1 MKKILLVLSITGF
14 MFAEG
19 KIGGVTYFDYS
30 NTEKASGF
38 NFQRQYFG
46 YGGDVSDLVSFKI
59 LFDVGRSDS
68 ADTRLT
74 TYLKKAQINYKSSFG
89 KFNFGLIGMNTYGIQ
104 ESNWGYRFI
113 EKSAID
119 KNEDGEFEEK
129 SEDTRLVVFLK
140 KAQINYKSSFGRF
153 NFGLIGMNT
162 YAVQESNWGYRFI
175 EKSAIDKNVFSSTAD
190 IGVGFSKSLID
201 NLNLSLLIVNGEGFK
216 NPQGDKFQKI
226 AFNATYGESNLNKN
240 DGYNGGLVYTTES
253 TDTDPTTMTSVFGG
267 FAGMGLRLGGEYDML
282 TIGSVESNIISV
294 SANYAVRDKID
305 IFARYDMVD
314 DNDDTNKNGNNYL
327 ITGIVLDCDGGISVA
342 PNLRM
347 VNYEN
352 TDKDSEM
359 EYKVNFQFKF

>member
-1 MKKILLVLSITGF
+1 MKKILLVVSITGF

-19 KIGGVTYFDYS
+19 KIGVVTYFDYYS

-46 YGGDVSDLVSFKI
+46 YGGDVSDQVSFKI

-68 ADTRLT
+68 DTRLT
-74 TYLKKAQINYKSSFG
+74 TYLKKAQVNYKSSFG

-113 EKSAID
+113 EQSAID
-119 KNEDGEFEEK
+119 K
-129 SEDTRLVVFLK
+129 
-140 KAQINYKSSFGRF
+140 YKF
-153 NFGLIGMNT
+153 
-162 YAVQESNWGYRFI
+162 
-175 EKSAIDKNVFSSTAD
+175 SATAD
-190 IGVGFSKSLID
+190 IGVGFSRSLID
-201 NLNLSLLIVNGEGFK
+201 NLNLSLLFVNGEGFK
-216 NPQGDKFQKI
+216 KPQGDKYHKI

-240 DGYNGGLVYTTES
+240 DGYNGGLVYTTEN
-253 TDTDPTTMTSVFGG
+253 TDTTATTMTSLFGG

-314 DNDDTNKNGNNYL
+314 DNDDANKNGKNYL
-327 ITGIVLDCDGGISVA
+327 VTGIVLTCDGGISVA
-342 PNLRM
+342 PNMRM
-347 VNYEN
+347 TTFEN
-352 TDKDSEM
+352 ETEALT

>member
-1 MKKILLVLSITGF
+1 MKKILLVVSITGF

-46 YGGDVSDLVSFKI
+46 YVGDVSDQVSFKI
-59 LFDVGRSDS
+59 LFDVGRYDS
-68 ADTRLT
+68 DTRLT
-74 TYLKKAQINYKSSFG
+74 TY
-89 KFNFGLIGMNTYGIQ
+89 
-104 ESNWGYRFI
+104 
-113 EKSAID
+113 
-119 KNEDGEFEEK
+119 
-129 SEDTRLVVFLK
+129 LK

-175 EKSAIDKNVFSSTAD
+175 EKSAIDKNGFSATAD
-190 IGVGFSKSLID
+190 IGVGFSRSLID
-201 NLNLSLLIVNGEGFK
+201 NLNLSLLFVNGEGFK
-216 NPQGDKFQKI
+216 KSQGDKYHKI
-226 AFNATYGESNLNKN
+226 AFNATYGEGNLNKN
-240 DGYNGGLVYTTES
+240 DGYNTGLVYTTES
-253 TDTDPTTMTSVFGG
+253 TDTDAITMTSLFGG

-314 DNDDTNKNGNNYL
+314 DNDDANKNGKNYL
-327 ITGIVLDCDGGISVA
+327 VTGIVLTCDGGISVA
-342 PNLRM
+342 PNMRM
-347 VNYEN
+347 TTFEN
-352 TDKDSEM
+352 ETEALT

>member
-1 MKKILLVLSITGF
+1 MKKILLVVSITGF

-19 KIGGVTYFDYS
+19 KIGGVTYFDYYS

-46 YGGDVSDLVSFKI
+46 YGGDVSDQVSFKI

-68 ADTRLT
+68 DTRLT
-74 TYLKKAQINYKSSFG
+74 TYLKKAQVNYKSSFG
-89 KFNFGLIGMNTYGIQ
+89 K
-104 ESNWGYRFI
+104 
-113 EKSAID
+113 
-119 KNEDGEFEEK
+119 
-129 SEDTRLVVFLK
+129 
-140 KAQINYKSSFGRF
+140 F

-175 EKSAIDKNVFSSTAD
+175 GKSAIDKNIFSSTAD
-190 IGVGFSKSLID
+190 LGVGFSKSIID

-240 DGYNGGLVYTTES
+240 DGYNAGLVYTTES

-267 FAGMGLRLGGEYDML
+267 FAGMGIRIGGEYDMQ
-282 TIGSVESNIISV
+282 TISGVNKSIVSV
-294 SANYAVRDKID
+294 SANYTVRDNID
-305 IFARYDMVD
+305 VFVRYDIYD
-314 DNDDTNKNGNNYL
+314 DDTSIDNDGENYL
-327 ITGIVLDCDGGISVA
+327 VTGIVLDCDGGISVA
-342 PNLRM
+342 PNMRM
-347 VNYEN
+347 TTFEN
-352 TDKDSEM
+352 ETEALT

>member
-1 MKKILLVLSITGF
+1 MKKILLVVSITGF

-46 YGGDVSDLVSFKI
+46 YGGEVSDQVSYKI
-59 LFDVGRSDS
+59 LFDVGRTNVGAAVIEKDTSYKS
-68 ADTRLT
+68 EDTRLVVF
-74 TYLKKAQINYKSSFG
+74 LKKAQINYKSSFG

-113 EKSAID
+113 EQSAID
-119 KNEDGEFEEK
+119 KNKF
-129 SEDTRLVVFLK
+129 
-140 KAQINYKSSFGRF
+140 
-153 NFGLIGMNT
+153 
-162 YAVQESNWGYRFI
+162 
-175 EKSAIDKNVFSSTAD
+175 SATAD
-190 IGVGFSKSLID
+190 IGVGFSRSLID
-201 NLNLSLLIVNGEGFK
+201 NLNLSLLFVNGEGFK
-216 NPQGDKFQKI
+216 KPQGDKYHKI
-226 AFNATYGESNLNKN
+226 AFNATYGEGNLNKN
-240 DGYNGGLVYTTES
+240 DGYNAGVVYTTES
-253 TDTDPTTMTSVFGG
+253 TDTDPTTMASVFGG

-282 TIGSVESNIISV
+282 TKGSVESNIISV
-294 SANYAVRDKID
+294 SANYTVRVNID

-314 DNDDTNKNGNNYL
+314 DNDDTDKNGKNYL
-327 ITGIVLDCDGGISVA
+327 VTGIILACDGGISVA

-352 TDKDSEM
+352 TEKDSEI

>member
-1 MKKILLVLSITGF
+1 MKKILLVVSITGF

-46 YGGDVSDLVSFKI
+46 YGGDVSEKVSYKI
-59 LFDVGRSDS
+59 LFDVGR
-68 ADTRLT
+68 TE
-74 TYLKKAQINYKSSFG
+74 
-89 KFNFGLIGMNTYGIQ
+89 IGTVEY
-104 ESNWGYRFI
+104 
-113 EKSAID
+113 

-129 SEDTRLVVFLK
+129 SEDTRLVTYLK
-140 KAQINYKSSFGRF
+140 KAQINYKSSFGKL

-175 EKSAIDKNVFSSTAD
+175 EKSAIDKNGFSATAD
-190 IGVGFSKSLID
+190 IGVGFSRSLID
-201 NLNLSLLIVNGEGFK
+201 NLNLSLLFVNGEGFK
-216 NPQGDKFQKI
+216 KPQGDKYHKI
-226 AFNATYGESNLNKN
+226 AFNATYGEKKLNKN
-240 DGYNGGLVYTTES
+240 DGYNGGLVYTTEN
-253 TDTDPTTMTSVFGG
+253 TDTTATTMTSLFGG
-267 FAGMGLRLGGEYDML
+267 IAGMGLRLGGEYDML

-314 DNDDTNKNGNNYL
+314 DNDDANKNGKNYL
-327 ITGIVLDCDGGISVA
+327 VAGIVLTCDGGISVA
-342 PNLRM
+342 PNMRM
-347 VNYEN
+347 TTFEN
-352 TDKDSEM
+352 ETEALT

>member
-1 MKKILLVLSITGF
+1 

-46 YGGDVSDLVSFKI
+46 YVGEVSDQVNYKI
-59 LFDVGRSDS
+59 LFDVGRTNVG
-68 ADTRLT
+68 A
-74 TYLKKAQINYKSSFG
+74 AV
-89 KFNFGLIGMNTYGIQ
+89 
-104 ESNWGYRFI
+104 I
-113 EKSAID
+113 EKDTSY
-119 KNEDGEFEEK
+119 K

-162 YAVQESNWGYRFI
+162 YGVLESIWGYRFI
-175 EKSAIDKNVFSSTAD
+175 EKSAIDKFFFSSTAD

-267 FAGMGLRLGGEYDML
+267 FAGMGIRIGGEYDMQ
-282 TIGSVESNIISV
+282 TISGVNKNIISV
-294 SANYAVRDKID
+294 SANYTVRDNID
-305 IFARYDMVD
+305 IFARYDIYD
-314 DNDDTNKNGNNYL
+314 GDTSIDNDGENYL
-327 ITGIVLDCDGGISVA
+327 VTGIVLTCDGGISVA
-342 PNLRM
+342 PNVRM
-347 VNYEN
+347 ITNE
-352 TDKDSEM
+352 DDSESST

>member
-1 MKKILLVLSITGF
+1 MKKILLVVSITGF

-46 YGGDVSDLVSFKI
+46 YGGDVSDQVSFKI

-68 ADTRLT
+68 DTRLT
-74 TYLKKAQINYKSSFG
+74 TYLKKAQVNYKSSFG

-119 KNEDGEFEEK
+119 KYGF
-129 SEDTRLVVFLK
+129 
-140 KAQINYKSSFGRF
+140 
-153 NFGLIGMNT
+153 
-162 YAVQESNWGYRFI
+162 
-175 EKSAIDKNVFSSTAD
+175 SATAD
-190 IGVGFSKSLID
+190 IGVGFSRSLID
-201 NLNLSLLIVNGEGFK
+201 NLNLSLLFVNGEGFK
-216 NPQGDKFQKI
+216 KPQGDKYHKI
-226 AFNATYGESNLNKN
+226 AFNATYGEGNLNKN
-240 DGYNGGLVYTTES
+240 DGYNAGLVYTTES
-253 TDTDPTTMTSVFGG
+253 TDTDPTTMASVFGG
-267 FAGMGLRLGGEYDML
+267 FAGMGLRLGGEYDLL
-282 TIGSVESNIISV
+282 TKGSVESNIISV
-294 SANYAVRDKID
+294 SANYAVRDNIY

-314 DNDDTNKNGNNYL
+314 DNDETDKNGNNYL
-327 ITGIVLDCDGGISVA
+327 VTGIVLACDGGISVA